1 MLEAGVLETLLPG
14 VHRLVAPNPS
24 VLTGPGT
31 NTYLLG
37 DKRITVLDPGP
48 DMPEHIAAIEAGIAQ
63 LGGELER
70 IVTTHTHPDH
80 SPGAAALQAHFSVPV
95 IGNWCGDC

>member
-48 DMPEHIAAIEAGIAQ
+48 DMPEHIAAIEAGITQ

-70 IVTTHTHPDH
+70 IVTTHT
-80 SPGAAALQAHFSVPV
+80 PV
-95 IGNWCGDC
+95 SYTHLTLPTNREV